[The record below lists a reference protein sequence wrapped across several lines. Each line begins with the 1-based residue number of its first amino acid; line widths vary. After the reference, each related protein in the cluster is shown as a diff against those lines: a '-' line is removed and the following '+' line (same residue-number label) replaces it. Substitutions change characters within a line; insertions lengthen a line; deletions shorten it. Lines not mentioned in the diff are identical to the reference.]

1 MVSGGYLSLLNIKL
15 LLNDRFD
22 KACEAVYS
30 PRNAFCISRNDG
42 LFNMDVCIFKDIVI
56 NLESFQHMGRSKYS
70 QDQMARIKAMKEK
83 YANIA

>member
-1 MVSGGYLSLLNIKL
+1 MFDGDCLNIKL

-42 LFNMDVCIFKDIVI
+42 LFNMSVCIFKDLVI

-70 QDQMARIKAMKEK
+70 SEQMARIQAVKAK
-83 YANIA
+83 YANVV